1 VQFSEKLSDDYK
13 DALRTGD
20 KNRVSILRMIKAAV
34 KNREIEKGSPLSDD
48 EIYAVFRSFVKQA
61 NESIEQFSKAGRM
74 DLAEKEKEE
83 LLIMQGYLPQR
94 RQHSEDEIKK
104 LVKEIISETGAT
116 GPKEMGKVMKAV
128 MAKTKGQVDGKLV
141 NNLVKEILESTG
153 AA

>member
-13 DALRTGD
+13 DALRAGD
-20 KNRVSILRMIKAAV
+20 KSRVSILRMIKAAV
-34 KNREIEKGSPLSDD
+34 KNREIEKGSLLSDD
-48 EIYAVFRSFVKQA
+48 EIYAVFRSFVKRA
-61 NESIEQFSKAGRM
+61 NESIEQFSNAGRM

-83 LLIMQGYLPQR
+83 LSIMQGYLPQ
-94 RQHSEDEIKK
+94 QPGEDEIRK
-104 LVKEIISETGAT
+104 LVKEIIIETGAT

-141 NNLVKEILESTG
+141 SNLVKEMLETTG

>member
-1 VQFSEKLSDDYK
+1 MQFSEKLSDDYK
-13 DALRTGD
+13 DALRSGD

-48 EIYAVFRSFVKQA
+48 EIYAVFRTFVKRA

-83 LLIMQGYLPQR
+83 LLIMQGYLPQP
-94 RQHSEDEIKK
+94 QLHNEEEIKK

-116 GPKEMGKVMKAV
+116 GPKDMGKVMKAV

>member
-13 DALRTGD
+13 DALRSGD
-20 KNRVSILRMIKAAV
+20 KIKVSILRMIKAAV
-34 KNREIEKGSPLSDD
+34 KNREIEKGSLLSDD
-48 EIYAVFRSFVKQA
+48 EIYAVFRSFVKRA

-83 LLIMQGYLPQR
+83 LSIMQVYLPLQPG
-94 RQHSEDEIKK
+94 EDEIRK
-104 LVKEIISETGAT
+104 LVKEIISETGAA

-128 MAKTKGQVDGKLV
+128 MAKTKGLADGKLV
-141 NNLVKEILESTG
+141 SNLVKEMLEATG

>member
-13 DALRTGD
+13 DALRSGD
-20 KNRVSILRMIKAAV
+20 KIKVSILRMIKAAV
-34 KNREIEKGSPLSDD
+34 KNREIEKGSLLSDD
-48 EIYAVFRSFVKQA
+48 EIFAVFRSFVKRA

-83 LLIMQGYLPQR
+83 LSIMQGYLPLQPG
-94 RQHSEDEIKK
+94 EDEIRK
-104 LVKEIISETGAT
+104 LVKEIISETGAA

-128 MAKTKGQVDGKLV
+128 MAKTKGLADGKLV
-141 NNLVKEILESTG
+141 SNLVKEMLEAKG

>member
-13 DALRTGD
+13 DALRSGD

-48 EIYAVFRSFVKQA
+48 EIYAVFRTFVKRA

-74 DLAEKEKEE
+74 DLAEKENEE
-83 LLIMQGYLPQR
+83 LLIMQGYLPQHQ
-94 RQHSEDEIKK
+94 QHSEDEIKK

>member
-13 DALRTGD
+13 DALRSGD
-20 KNRVSILRMIKAAV
+20 KIKVSTLRMIKAAV
-34 KNREIEKGSPLSDD
+34 KNREIEKGSLLSDD
-48 EIYAVFRSFVKQA
+48 EIYAVFRSFVKRA

-83 LLIMQGYLPQR
+83 LSIMQVYLPLQPG
-94 RQHSEDEIKK
+94 EDEIRK
-104 LVKEIISETGAT
+104 LVKEIISETGAA

-128 MAKTKGQVDGKLV
+128 MAKTKGLADGKLV
-141 NNLVKEILESTG
+141 SNLVKEMLEATG

>member
-13 DALRTGD
+13 DALRSGD
-20 KNRVSILRMIKAAV
+20 KIKVSILRMIKAAV
-34 KNREIEKGSPLSDD
+34 KNREIEKGSLLSDD
-48 EIYAVFRSFVKQA
+48 EIYAVFRSFVKRA

-83 LLIMQGYLPQR
+83 LSIMQGYLPQPPG
-94 RQHSEDEIKK
+94 EDEIRK
-104 LVKEIISETGAT
+104 LVKEIISETGAA

-128 MAKTKGQVDGKLV
+128 MAKTKGLADGKLV
-141 NNLVKEILESTG
+141 SNLVKEMLEATG

>member
-1 VQFSEKLSDDYK
+1 
-13 DALRTGD
+13 
-20 KNRVSILRMIKAAV
+20 
-34 KNREIEKGSPLSDD
+34 
-48 EIYAVFRSFVKQA
+48 
-61 NESIEQFSKAGRM
+61 M

-83 LLIMQGYLPQR
+83 LLIMQGYLPQHQ
-94 RQHSEDEIKK
+94 QHSEDEIKK

-141 NNLVKEILESTG
+141 NKLVKEILESTG

>member
-13 DALRTGD
+13 DALRSGD
-20 KNRVSILRMIKAAV
+20 KIKISILRMIKAAV
-34 KNREIEKGSPLSDD
+34 KNREIEKGSLLSDD
-48 EIYAVFRSFVKQA
+48 EIYAVFRSFVKRA

-83 LLIMQGYLPQR
+83 LSIMQVYLPLQPG
-94 RQHSEDEIKK
+94 EDEIRK
-104 LVKEIISETGAT
+104 LVKEIISETGAA

-128 MAKTKGQVDGKLV
+128 MAKTKGLADGKLV
-141 NNLVKEILESTG
+141 SNLVKEMLEATG

>member
-13 DALRTGD
+13 DALRSGD
-20 KNRVSILRMIKAAV
+20 KIKVSVLRMIKAAV
-34 KNREIEKGSPLSDD
+34 KNREIEKGSLLSDD
-48 EIYAVFRSFVKQA
+48 EIFAVFRSFVKRA

-83 LLIMQGYLPQR
+83 LSIMQGYLPLQPG
-94 RQHSEDEIKK
+94 EDEIRK
-104 LVKEIISETGAT
+104 LVKEIISETGAA

-128 MAKTKGQVDGKLV
+128 MAKTKGLADGKLV
-141 NNLVKEILESTG
+141 SNLVKEMLEAKG

>member
-1 VQFSEKLSDDYK
+1 MQFSEKLSDDYK
-13 DALRTGD
+13 DALRSGD
-20 KNRVSILRMIKAAV
+20 KSRVAILRMIKAAV
-34 KNREIEKGSPLSDD
+34 KNREIEKGSLLTDD
-48 EIYAVFRSFVKQA
+48 EIYAVFRSFVKRA

-83 LLIMQGYLPQR
+83 LSIMQGYLPQ
-94 RQHSEDEIKK
+94 QPGEDEIRK
-104 LVKEIISETGAT
+104 LVKEIIIETGAA

-141 NNLVKEILESTG
+141 SNLVKEMLETTG